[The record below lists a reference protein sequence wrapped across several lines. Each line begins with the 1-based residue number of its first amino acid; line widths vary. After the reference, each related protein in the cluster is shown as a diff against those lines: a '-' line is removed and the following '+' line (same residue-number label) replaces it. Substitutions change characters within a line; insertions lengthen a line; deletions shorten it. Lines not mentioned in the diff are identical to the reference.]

1 MAHRVHLSRPMYEH
15 LKRSVLFA
23 TVLLTLAAGCKK
35 KAPPAAAADNTIK
48 IGASDYVI
56 AVQQRITTGP
66 KLSGTL
72 AAESEADVRAEI
84 AGPLLDVAVRE
95 GDRVA
100 KGKLLARINPGAISA
115 QQGAQSAGIASL
127 RNNLAL
133 AQKDLNRQESLFKA
147 GIVARATVEAARQQV
162 DIARNQLAQAQAAS
176 ATTTVQAG
184 NATVEAPIGG
194 VVSKRWVSEGD
205 VVQVGATLFTIIDP
219 QTMQLEADVAAD
231 SLQDIKVGTPIEFSV
246 QGLDG
251 KLFIGRIARVNPE
264 ADPATRQIKV
274 FAAIP
279 NEAGALAS
287 GLFAEGRLRNLS
299 RIGVIVPAAAIDHR
313 MTTPAV
319 TRVRNGAVEHF
330 AVVLGVIDDQNDKVE
345 IRSGVSPGDVLLI
358 GTSQQIA
365 PGTRVELPAAAAQAG
380 DPAGDSIQ

>member
-1 MAHRVHLSRPMYEH
+1 VAHCVHLPRAMYAYS
-15 LKRSVLFA
+15 KRSVLFVA
-23 TVLLTLAAGCKK
+23 IVLSVAGGCRK
-35 KAPPAAAADNTIK
+35 KAPPATAAEGTIK
-48 IGASDYVI
+48 IGASDYVV

-66 KLSGTL
+66 TLSGSLT
-72 AAESEADVRAEI
+72 AETEANVRAEI

-115 QQGAQSAGIASL
+115 QQGSQAAGIASL
-127 RNNLAL
+127 RNNVAL
-133 AQKDLNRQESLFKA
+133 AQKDLNRQESLFRA

-162 DIARNQLAQAQAAS
+162 DIARNQLAQAQAQS
-176 ATTTVQAG
+176 ATTTVAAG
-184 NATVEAPIGG
+184 NATVEAPISG

-231 SLQDIKVGTPIEFSV
+231 SLQDIRIGTPIEFSV

-251 KLFIGRIARVNPE
+251 KLFIGRIARVNPA

-274 FAAIP
+274 FAEIP
-279 NEAGALAS
+279 NENGALAS

-299 RIGVIVPAAAIDHR
+299 RVGVIVPAAAIDHR

-319 TRVRNGAVEHF
+319 TRVRNGLVEHF
-330 AVVLGVIDDQNDKVE
+330 AVTLGVIDDQNDKVE
-345 IRSGVSPGDVLLI
+345 IRGGVSPGDVLLI
-358 GTSQQIA
+358 GASQQIA
-365 PGTRVELPAAAAQAG
+365 PGTRVELPAAAGQPGGTPG
-380 DPAGDSIQ
+380 DVPQ